1 MVWKNFASNT
11 TIKSGFGLNTDS
23 NKSKVGIE
31 MLLVAVAGVDI
42 CKCAIF
48 HFLYIHICKWMAIAS
63 RIRAREKWY
72 CAIANRWLML
82 NLDGLCILIHFC
94 AQIYRIEF
102 GWMWLDFR
110 KRQTACEKLS
120 FTMRSRWFA
129 LCIMRMYCNWNVLCA
144 NARSS
149 RRRCYIDFKL
159 VLSLSQAHSNA
170 ENYSRSLKLRNVSH
184 VIRFTCIDIHFSL
197 KTHPTPKKNWPTSVL
212 IIDDLCRRSRCYCH
226 KIVIQS
232 FLVQLLSQ
240 NSNTVFITLMHRW
253 WTILISRIP
262 NHFFS
267 RKFLFIYYFHKCFAN
282 LICQNF

>member
-1 MVWKNFASNT
+1 MVWKNFAPNT

-197 KTHPTPKKNWPTSVL
+197 KTHPTPKKIGRP
-212 IIDDLCRRSRCYCH
+212 
-226 KIVIQS
+226 
-232 FLVQLLSQ
+232 
-240 NSNTVFITLMHRW
+240 
-253 WTILISRIP
+253 
-262 NHFFS
+262 
-267 RKFLFIYYFHKCFAN
+267 
-282 LICQNF
+282 